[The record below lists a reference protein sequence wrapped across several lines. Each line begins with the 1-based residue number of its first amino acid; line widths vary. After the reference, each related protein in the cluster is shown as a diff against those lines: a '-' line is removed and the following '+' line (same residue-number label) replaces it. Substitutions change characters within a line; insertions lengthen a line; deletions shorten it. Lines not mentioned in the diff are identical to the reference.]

1 MPGRL
6 LTLYH
11 HTSNA
16 AAVAI
21 LRDRSMIS
29 SAPVDLPF
37 AFFSTRRDGRA
48 AGPLNYGE
56 AAVEVRVPEDLA
68 QVDETF
74 RDGEHFVKVAL
85 AELRPEHFIRV
96 HLHAGRAPAE
106 AGRGLVT
113 RPQASPS
120 R

>member
-1 MPGRL
+1 MPAHV

-48 AGPLNYGE
+48 AGSLNYGE

-74 RDGEHFVKVAL
+74 R
-85 AELRPEHFIRV
+85 
-96 HLHAGRAPAE
+96 GR
-106 AGRGLVT
+106 
-113 RPQASPS
+113 
-120 R
+120 

>member
-16 AAVAI
+16 AAAAI
-21 LRDRSMIS
+21 LRDSSMIS
-29 SAPVDLPF
+29 AAPVDLPF
-37 AFFSTRRDGRA
+37 AFFSTHREGRA

-74 RDGEHFVKVAL
+74 RDGERFVKVRPRRSASRAL
-85 AELRPEHFIRV
+85 HPRPFPR
-96 HLHAGRAPAE
+96 GPPA
-106 AGRGLVT
+106 R
-113 RPQASPS
+113 
-120 R
+120 

>member
-29 SAPVDLPF
+29 AAPVDLPF
-37 AFFSTRRDGRA
+37 AFFSTHRDGRA
-48 AGPLNYGE
+48 AGPLHYGE

-68 QVDETF
+68 QVDEAF
-74 RDGEHFVKVAL
+74 RDGERFARH
-85 AELRPEHFIRV
+85 
-96 HLHAGRAPAE
+96 AE
-106 AGRGLVT
+106 ACVL
-113 RPQASPS
+113 P
-120 R
+120 